1 MNMAENW
8 KDLRIAEQRVN
19 ELLYLW
25 ESETEE
31 PWSQDWRL
39 KLNEAEQEL
48 VVGWDESWLKGL
60 YKRKGKER

>member
-1 MNMAENW
+1 MVENW

>member
-31 PWSQDWRL
+31 PWSQEWRL
-39 KLNEAEQEL
+39 ELNELEREL
-48 VVGWDESWLKGL
+48 VAVWDESWLKGL

>member
-1 MNMAENW
+1 MAENW
-8 KDLRIAEQRVN
+8 KNLRIAEQRVN

-39 KLNEAEQEL
+39 KLNEAEQAL

-60 YKRKGKER
+60 YNRHIKSRA

>member
-1 MNMAENW
+1 MAENW
-8 KDLRIAEQRVN
+8 KNLRIAEQRVN

-31 PWSQDWRL
+31 PWSQEWRL
-39 KLNEAEQEL
+39 ELNELEREL
-48 VVGWDESWLKGL
+48 VAGGDESWLKGF

>member
-1 MNMAENW
+1 MAENW

-31 PWSQDWRL
+31 PWSQEWRL
-39 KLNEAEQEL
+39 ELNELEREL
-48 VVGWDESWLKGL
+48 VAVWDESWLKGL
-60 YKRKGKER
+60 YKRKGKEKE